1 MSDEKNLQFLWFY
14 RKLLKSQTQINTL
27 MQISTL
33 SQKFNKKNLEKKYK
47 DLWNKG
53 IHLKTVDDR
62 NRDFY
67 YSIFYVNFL
76 FVEVI
81 YNKITGEIITIKSF
95 TDINKLMY
103 YLNEDF
109 Q

>member
-1 MSDEKNLQFLWFY
+1 MP
-14 RKLLKSQTQINTL
+14 
-27 MQISTL
+27 ISTL
-33 SQKFNKKNLEKKYK
+33 SKEFNNRRLENKYK
-47 DLWNKG
+47 DIWNKG
-53 IHLKTVDDR
+53 IHLKTVDDK

-81 YNKITGEIITIKSF
+81 YNKLNDQIITIKSF
-95 TDINKLMY
+95 TDIKKLMY

-109 Q
+109 S

>member
-1 MSDEKNLQFLWFY
+1 
-14 RKLLKSQTQINTL
+14 

-33 SQKFNKKNLEKKYK
+33 SKEFNNRRLERKYS
-47 DLWNKG
+47 DIWNKG
-53 IHLKTVDDR
+53 IHLKTVDDK

-76 FVEVI
+76 FVEVV
-81 YNKITGEIITIKSF
+81 YNKLNGQIIAIKSF

-109 Q
+109 S